1 MQKVFKI
8 KFFFSLAGQA
18 FLLLSLFILGSVFV
32 LEANAQAET
41 QLFNIDSYYDSY
53 SRKEIEAELIRT
65 TDKLYFYAEKLWWNS
80 LSYQEQN
87 DMKIAFFELG
97 EEFKNKIYP
106 VLVSNFGSEPSPGIS
121 GDERITVLIH
131 PMFNEAGGYFN
142 TGDAYS
148 RYQYPR
154 SNERNIVYLN
164 SRYINKPQSKSFL
177 AHEFVHLITINQKDL
192 LRNVTEEVWLNE
204 ARAEYAPT
212 LLGYDDVYQGSN
224 LGKRVKDFLLK
235 PSDSLTEWLNGKE
248 DYAAANLFVQYLVDH
263 YGRNILIDSL
273 QTNKTG
279 IDSINYALEKN
290 GFKIDFSRV
299 FSDWVVALL
308 ANDCELGGKYCYL
321 NKNLKEFRLT
331 PVFYYLPKTETI
343 WSTYYNTT
351 YWSANWQRFIG
362 GGNNLVL
369 EFDGA
374 DSAGFEVPYLLC
386 DYQNNCSVGFF
397 PLDSGQKGQISFS
410 EFSAKYSSL
419 TIMPFIKSKTA
430 GFNGREDSFS
440 FSWKVSVQKETT
452 GGENED
458 ELISRLSVQIEQLK
472 RQIAEYQA
480 KINAILANGSSFITC
495 SEIKNNLYFGLKGN
509 QEVSC
514 LQEFLKNQGVE
525 IYPEGLVTGNFFS
538 LTRQAVIRFQE
549 KYASEILTP
558 LGLIK
563 GTGYVGQMTRDKIN
577 QTL

>member
-1 MQKVFKI
+1 MEKVFKI
-8 KFFFSLAGQA
+8 KFFFTC
-18 FLLLSLFILGSVFV
+18 FLSSLFILGGVFV

-41 QLFNIDSYYDSY
+41 QLFNIDSYYDS
-53 SRKEIEAELIRT
+53 SARKEIEAILIRT
-65 TDKLYFYAEKLWWNS
+65 TDKLYFYAEKLWWDN

-87 DMKIAFFELG
+87 NMKIAFFELG
-97 EEFKNKIYP
+97 EEFKNKIHP
-106 VLVSNFGSEPSPGIS
+106 VLVSTFGSEPRPGVN
-121 GDERITVLIH
+121 GDEKTTVLIH

-164 SRYINKPQSKSFL
+164 SRHIDKPEAKSFL
-177 AHEFVHLITINQKDL
+177 AHEFVHLITVNQKDL
-192 LRNVTEEVWLNE
+192 MRNVTEEIWLNE

-212 LLGYDDVYQGSN
+212 LLGYDDIYQGSN
-224 LGKRVKDFLLK
+224 LEKRVKDFLLK
-235 PSDSLTEWLNGKE
+235 PSDSLIEWLNGKE
-248 DYAAANLFVQYLVDH
+248 DYAAVNLFVQYLVDH

-279 IDSINYALEKN
+279 INSLNYALDKN
-290 GFKIDFSRV
+290 GFKTDFSRI
-299 FSDWVVALL
+299 FSDWVVTLL
-308 ANDCELGGKYCYL
+308 VNDCKLGSRYCYL
-321 NKNLKEFRLT
+321 NKNLKELRLT

-351 YWSANWQRFIG
+351 YWTANWQRFIG
-362 GGNNLVL
+362 GGSNLVL

-374 DSAGFEVPYLLC
+374 DTVGFDVPYLLC
-386 DYQNNCSVGFF
+386 DYQENCSVGFF
-397 PLDSGQKGQISFS
+397 LLDSGQKGQISFS

-419 TIMPFIKSKTA
+419 TIMPFIKSKIA
-430 GFNGREDSFS
+430 GFNGQEDYFS

-452 GGENED
+452 GGKNDD
-458 ELISRLSVQIEQLK
+458 ELISRLSAQIEQLK

-480 KINAILANGSSFITC
+480 KINAILGSGNSSFAC

-514 LQEFLKNQGVE
+514 LQEFLKNQGAD
-525 IYPEGLVTGNFFS
+525 IYPEGLVTGNFLS
-538 LTRQAVIRFQE
+538 LTQQAVIRFQE
-549 KYASEILTP
+549 KYASEILAP
-558 LGLIK
+558 LGLVK
-563 GTGYVGQMTRDKIN
+563 GTGYIGQMTRNKIN
-577 QTL
+577 QLF

>member
-1 MQKVFKI
+1 MKKVFKI
-8 KFFFSLAGQA
+8 KFFFS
-18 FLLLSLFILGSVFV
+18 FLFLSLFILGSVFV

-41 QLFNIDSYYDSY
+41 QLFNIDSYYDS
-53 SRKEIEAELIRT
+53 SARKEIEAILIRT
-65 TDKLYFYAEKLWWNS
+65 TDKLYFYAEKLWWDN

-87 DMKIAFFELG
+87 NMKIAFFELG
-97 EEFKNKIYP
+97 EEFKNKIHP
-106 VLVSNFGSEPSPGIS
+106 VLVSTFGSEPRPGVN
-121 GDERITVLIH
+121 GDEKTTVLIH

-164 SRYINKPQSKSFL
+164 SRHIDKPEAKSFL
-177 AHEFVHLITINQKDL
+177 AHEFVHLITVNQKDL
-192 LRNVTEEVWLNE
+192 MRNVTEEIWLNE

-212 LLGYDDVYQGSN
+212 LLGYDDIYQGSN
-224 LGKRVKDFLLK
+224 LEKRVKDFLLK
-235 PSDSLTEWLNGKE
+235 PSDSLIEWLNGKK
-248 DYAAANLFVQYLVDH
+248 DYATVNLFVQYLVDH

-279 IDSINYALEKN
+279 INSLNYALDKN
-290 GFKIDFSRV
+290 GFKTDFPRV
-299 FSDWVVALL
+299 FSDWAIALL
-308 ANDCELGGKYCYL
+308 VNDCTLGSRYCYL
-321 NKNLKEFRLT
+321 NKNLKELRLT
-331 PVFYYLPKTETI
+331 PVFYYLPKTETV

-351 YWSANWQRFIG
+351 YWTANWQRFIG
-362 GGNNLVL
+362 GGSNLVL

-374 DSAGFEVPYLLC
+374 DTVGFDVPYLLC
-386 DYQNNCSVGFF
+386 DYQENCSVGFF
-397 PLDSGQKGQISFS
+397 SLDSGQKGQISFS

-419 TIMPFIKSKTA
+419 TIMPFIKSKIS
-430 GFNGREDSFS
+430 GFNGRKDYFS
-440 FSWKVSVQKETT
+440 FSWKVSVRKETT

-458 ELISRLSVQIEQLK
+458 ELISRLSAQIEELK

-480 KINAILANGSSFITC
+480 KINAILANGSSSITC
-495 SEIKNNLYFGLKGN
+495 SEIKNNLYFGLKGS
-509 QEVSC
+509 QEVNC
-514 LQEFLKNQGVE
+514 LQEFLKNQGAE
-525 IYPEGLVTGNFFS
+525 IYPEGLVTGNFLS
-538 LTRQAVIRFQE
+538 LTQQAAIRFQE